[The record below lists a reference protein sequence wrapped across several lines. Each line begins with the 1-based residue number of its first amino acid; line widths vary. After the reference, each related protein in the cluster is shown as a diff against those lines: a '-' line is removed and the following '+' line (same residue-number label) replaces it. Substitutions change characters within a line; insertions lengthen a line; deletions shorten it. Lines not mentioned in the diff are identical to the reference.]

1 MVNLGEYLSH
11 SNPNKKL
18 IDHINGVVAGVKR
31 RTDSKVAEL
40 SAIFHDIGKMNPYFQ
55 EKLKTGKTKRYANH
69 SYLSAYIFLCYLKE
83 NYKQVIDYL
92 HGNDNLISSVLAL
105 ITHHHGDLPDFPKIL
120 DDSEKEKL
128 SSFLSE
134 VLNLPASEY
143 LDKYFP
149 HVSFNLNIPY
159 KDIILDDISNKICLI
174 TQKSEK
180 DPLNFFFTT
189 RFSFASLITADKE
202 DASNFISTSDLRNFC
217 KTFNSNL
224 KNYISNFRNDS
235 EINKIRTEI
244 REEAK
249 LNIKSLLG
257 KGYRIFSLTSPTGSG
272 KTVILLSLA
281 GEILKS
287 KGDYRII
294 YALPFLSITEQVE
307 SICNDIFKENSNS
320 IVRIDSKA
328 ENKLFEVY
336 QKELD
341 ADPQANKKII
351 NAQFADDLFD
361 HPFIITTFVKI
372 FETLLS
378 NKNSTLLKLPN
389 FSRAIFLID
398 EIQALP
404 PRLYGFFVALL
415 DIFCKK
421 YDSYAIISTATMPY
435 FELPSNNKHDLTK
448 FFGSYTVPPELVS
461 LNYFSSKVFNRYKM
475 KIISEKIDIDRLASL
490 IVENDS
496 SALVILNTIED
507 TKSLFSKLCELKSK
521 LKLILLNTHFTP
533 SDRKKKIRVAKWY
546 LKKKTKVVLISTQLI
561 EAGVDIDFPLVY
573 RDFAPIPNLIQ
584 SAGRGNRNGLVKEG
598 AQIVIFQLVK
608 GDYDRASLIYKGMDR
623 DILSFSKIL
632 FLMSDIDEAR
642 LLEVQKK
649 FFQFTQQNLIF
660 GQHNGTDLIDE
671 IKKMAFEKVGQFKL
685 INEREYGE
693 EIRYYIPRNKN
704 DNEFEILERLYEEL
718 QNIMYNDF
726 EKKKVKWI
734 EIENQLK
741 KMSDRIVQVRIKSKD
756 VKPVADK
763 DPCFQIY
770 KLSTGYS
777 SAKGVELSSINQIL

>member
-11 SNPNKKL
+11 SKPSKKL
-18 IDHINGVVAGVKR
+18 IDHINGVVAGLKR

-40 SAIFHDIGKMNPYFQ
+40 SAIFHDVGKMNPYFQ
-55 EKLKTGKTKRYANH
+55 EKLKTGKAKGYTNH
-69 SYLSAYIFLCYLKE
+69 SYLSAYVFLCYLKE
-83 NYKQVIDYL
+83 NHKQVIDFL
-92 HGNDNLISSVLAL
+92 QGNENLISSVLVL

-120 DDSEKEKL
+120 NDLEKEKL
-128 SSFLSE
+128 SSFLFEVSNFPFSE
-134 VLNLPASEY
+134 FLTM
-143 LDKYFP
+143 YFP
-149 HVSFNLNIPY
+149 KSVFNLNISF
-159 KDIILDDISNKICLI
+159 KDKILGDLPTQICLRA
-174 TQKSEK
+174 QKNEK
-180 DPLNFFFTT
+180 DPLNFFLET
-189 RFSFASLITADKE
+189 RFSFASLITADKA

-217 KTFNSNL
+217 KIFNSYL
-224 KNYISNFRNDS
+224 ENYISNFRNDS
-235 EINKIRTEI
+235 EINKIRIEI

-249 LNIKSLLG
+249 SNIKSFLD
-257 KGYRIFSLTSPTGSG
+257 KDYRIFSLTSPTGSG
-272 KTVILLSLA
+272 KTVVLLSLA
-281 GEILKS
+281 GEILKR

-294 YALPFLSITEQVE
+294 YTLPFLSITEQVE
-307 SICNDIFKENSNS
+307 SICKDIFKENSDS
-320 IVRIDSKA
+320 IVRIDSKT
-328 ENKLFEVY
+328 ENKLFDVY

-398 EIQALP
+398 EIQSLP

-435 FELPSNNKHDLTK
+435 FELPSNNEHDLTK

-461 LNYFSSKVFNRYKM
+461 LNYFNSKVFNRYKM
-475 KIISEKIDIDRLASL
+475 KIISEKIDIDKLASL

-507 TKSLFSKLCELKSK
+507 TKSLFFKLCELKSK

-533 SDRKKKIRVAKWY
+533 SDRKKKIRVVKWY

-573 RDFAPIPNLIQ
+573 RDFAPIPNIIQ
-584 SAGRGNRNGLVKEG
+584 SAGRGNRNGLIKEG
-598 AQIVIFQLVK
+598 AQIIIFQLVK
-608 GDYDRASLIYKGMDR
+608 NDENRASLIYKGMDR
-623 DILSFSKIL
+623 DILYFSKIL
-632 FLMSDIDEAR
+632 FKMGDIEEAK
-642 LLEVQKK
+642 LLEVQKE

-660 GQHNGTDLIDE
+660 GKHNETDLIDE

-685 INEREYGE
+685 IKEREYGE

-704 DNEFEILERLYEEL
+704 DNEFEILERLYVEL
-718 QNIMYNDF
+718 QNIMHNDF
-726 EKKKVKWI
+726 ENKKIKWI

-741 KMSDRIVQVRIKSKD
+741 KMSDRIVQVRIKSND